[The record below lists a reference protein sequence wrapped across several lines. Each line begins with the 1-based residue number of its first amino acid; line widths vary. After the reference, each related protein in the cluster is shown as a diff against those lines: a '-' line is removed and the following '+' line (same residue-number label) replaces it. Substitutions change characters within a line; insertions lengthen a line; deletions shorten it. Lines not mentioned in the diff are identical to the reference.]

1 MPRVH
6 ISLTNPRIM
15 QEWDVVEGLVAQ
27 AREHKPLRR
36 PRHIQSESQE
46 RRLNERRKR
55 QRRSDS
61 MRHYFR

>member
-6 ISLTNPRIM
+6 IRLTNPHIV
-15 QEWDVVEGLVAQ
+15 QEWDVVEDLVVQ

-36 PRHIQSESQE
+36 PRHIQPENQE

-61 MRHYFR
+61 IRHYFR